1 MKAQQNNSRSL
12 WMIVLAVFVGL
23 NSCTIEEQVDLNA
36 PSVDGIEANATISE
50 LNNLVAGILHGQ
62 RNDLDIY
69 LDDHAI
75 IGRDFYRFSS
85 ADPRF
90 TADIPGAG
98 SAVLDNNTFY
108 ITRPWAA
115 GYQVIR
121 NAWVLRHAV
130 ANTSA
135 PINDEQKRGYLGFAK
150 TMQALQMLWLSNL
163 TYDNPDGCIR
173 VDVEDPDNLGPLVSY
188 DEALD
193 FIAAL
198 LDEAYDD
205 LNNAGNSFLFP
216 LSTGFASFNTPATF
230 GQFNRALRARVAA
243 YQQDWNEVLNS
254 LAVSFLNP
262 SGSLT
267 LGAYVAFSTASG
279 DRPNSMYI
287 SLPNLPSNARVAVN
301 SWVADA
307 EPGDLRLNKV
317 APRSE
322 PAVSGQFSS
331 NYDVALWSSLDD
343 DIAIIRNEELIL
355 LSAEAKIHLGD
366 LSGAIADLNI
376 IRVAAGL
383 APYSGPSD
391 PESLINEMLKQ
402 RRYSLFGEGHRWV
415 DMRRYN
421 RLDQIQTDNPDED
434 VWRYFPI
441 PASEG

>member
-1 MKAQQNNSRSL
+1 MKSQFKTFAAAAVLVMMLGSL
-12 WMIVLAVFVGL
+12 FS
-23 NSCTIEEQVDLNA
+23 SCTIEEQIDLNA

-50 LNNLVAGILHGQ
+50 LNNLVAGVLSGQ

-69 LDDHAI
+69 LDDHGI

-98 SAVLDNNTFY
+98 SAILDNNTFY

-115 GYQVIR
+115 CYQVVR

-130 ANTSA
+130 TNTSA
-135 PINDEQKRGYLGFAK
+135 PLTEEQRRGYLGFAK
-150 TMQALQMLWLSNL
+150 TMQALQMIWLSNL
-163 TYDNPDGCIR
+163 TYDNPAGCIR

-188 DEALD
+188 TEALN
-193 FIAAL
+193 FIDAL
-198 LDEAYDD
+198 LNEAFDD
-205 LNNAGNSFLFP
+205 LNNAGSSFLFQM
-216 LSTGFASFNTPATF
+216 SGGFSSFSTPATF
-230 GQFNRALRARVAA
+230 AQFNRALSARVAA
-243 YQQDWNEVLNS
+243 YRQDWNGVLSS
-254 LAVSFLNP
+254 LSGSFLNLASP
-262 SGSLT
+262 LT
-267 LGAYVAFSTASG
+267 AGAYVSFSTASG
-279 DRPNSMYI
+279 DRLNSMFI
-287 SLPNLPSNARVAVN
+287 PIPNLATNARVAVN
-301 SWVADA
+301 SWVNDA

-317 APRSE
+317 VARSE
-322 PAVSGQFSS
+322 AAVSGQFSS
-331 NYDVALWSSLDD
+331 NYDVALWSSYDD

-366 LSGAIADLNI
+366 HAGALADLNI
-376 IRVAAGL
+376 IRAAAGL
-383 APYSGPSD
+383 PAYSGPTD
-391 PESLINEMLKQ
+391 HESLINEMLRQ